1 MSAELAEACPAT
13 APWSMA
19 FARMCDAILN
29 HHGEQVLF
37 KRCREALLRSLTEED
52 WVIDYEVEDSLSGSA
67 QLRVWVP
74 CDDDKCIV
82 IAIKVQSQDAV
93 GIKITSYSSTG
104 AIRFLVRTFVDQV
117 SVN

>member
-1 MSAELAEACPAT
+1 MPSNCA
-13 APWSMA
+13 WSMA

-37 KRCREALLRSLTEED
+37 KRCREALLSSLTEED

-74 CDDDKCIV
+74 CDDDECIV
-82 IAIKVQSQDAV
+82 IAINVQSQDPVGV
-93 GIKITSYSSTG
+93 GIASYSSTG
-104 AIRFLVRTFVDQV
+104 AIRFW
-117 SVN
+117 SVPSSIK